1 MAWVLILILAGSGS
15 HGVSVTTT
23 DFTDKA
29 SCEAAGRAAKE
40 LGSLLLSVR
49 YTCVQR

>member
-1 MAWVLILILAGSGS
+1 MAWILILVLSGAGSN
-15 HGVSVTTT
+15 GVSVTTQ

-29 SCEAAGRAAKE
+29 SCEAAGRSAKD
-40 LGSLLLSVR
+40 LDSLLLSVR